1 MRAKYDLFLKNKF
14 TSRTR
19 ALCICLLLL
28 NFTTAFAADDA
39 EHSVFRNRLYKLRH
53 IAAKDAGR
61 FLADMNIG
69 NQIKIM
75 SNNSMMISSDD
86 PADLT
91 RASSILEL
99 IDSRD
104 PYTMEVLT
112 DSPNFEKIPSIEKI
126 EAKLAY
132 LSVGTFRN
140 PPSDKTKKL
149 AIIDMHGTK
158 LIAIAPPEYIQ
169 NIKEIIKPP
178 EGEKDILDDLEEKI
192 DEQQRK
198 VTAKKPKTELIY
210 EDDRSEKDIA
220 STDKASVSHKVDL
233 KRDTEK
239 SEKLDIPFST
249 AEPLDMPQGEK
260 ELELTLTLPEKV
272 EVITLLELVGKQLGL
287 NYIYDAKEIRGDIM
301 LKVHDGKIKVKDTY
315 ALLESVL
322 RFRGFVMTRRG
333 NLVSIVPSAKALQFD
348 PVLRRTGDEIQPGD
362 VIVTTV
368 FKLENIST
376 QTAQNLLQGLKLG
389 MTFNP
394 IAETKTLIVTGYAYR
409 MKRIEQIL
417 KMADVAGKPL
427 NIRYRQL
434 RYTVADD
441 IAPRVQTLAGK
452 LGTIAI
458 SIAAAPVAP
467 PKKVARG
474 RTPPRPPTP
483 KAAAP
488 GETGVY
494 LETDPRTNRI
504 IMIGKK
510 ADLDIID
517 GLIDILDIE
526 KLDRRTIK
534 EYEIQYVDP
543 IEVLETL
550 KEVGVIS
557 TVPSSGSRSL
567 RSRPSSRISRTATAK
582 PSTSAAT
589 EDGDPLTDEPQI
601 SILQATNS
609 LLINATAEQHDAI
622 AKIISHVD
630 RQLDRASTPYVVYQ
644 LENQDPEELEGILT
658 QLIERTKKETRSRD
672 PKAQTKATASTS
684 APGMFEDDI
693 YVIADPA
700 TYSLIVYAD
709 KKNQQW
715 ISDMIE
721 QLDQY
726 RSQVL
731 LDVTLVEISKDD
743 AFQFDLEVLGR
754 REGFTQGGSFDS
766 TSASGIASSLN
777 SSEWGKNIIEGA
789 FNSSAV
795 GKTFTAFY
803 SDRHIQ
809 ALLKTVDK
817 KGYGRIMA
825 RPSILVK
832 DNEEGKISTTN
843 IIYVAEERSNIV
855 GGGGTTSAVTST
867 DITFKD
873 YDSGID
879 LTITPHITSKALLQ
893 LAIELKR
900 KDFIPGDAF
909 VEISSVDASTIPPKT
924 ITRKVPKPL
933 DTVESNI
940 STVATIPD
948 GATIILGGIE
958 KITQN
963 KEVSKVPILGD
974 IPLIGLL
981 FRGIDKSDTQT
992 KLYVFVK
999 AHIIEPAD
1007 ALTGYSDIERISNKK
1022 RRAYEAAEARFQGL
1036 QSIPGI
1042 DPEPMDPLQVLE
1054 EDEPIK

>member
-1 MRAKYDLFLKNKF
+1 MRAKYNLFLKNKF

-39 EHSVFRNRLYKLRH
+39 DHSVFRNRLYKLRH
-53 IAAKDAGR
+53 ISAEDAGR
-61 FLADMNIG
+61 FLVDMNIG
-69 NQIKIM
+69 NQVTIM
-75 SNNSMMISSDD
+75 SDNSMMVSSDD

-112 DSPNFEKIPSIEKI
+112 DSPDFEAIPSIEEI
-126 EAKLAY
+126 EAKLIY
-132 LSVGTFRN
+132 LSIGTFRN

-149 AIIDMHGTK
+149 AIIDMHGTE
-158 LIAIAPPEYIQ
+158 LVAIAPPEYIQ
-169 NIKEIIKPP
+169 NIKEIISPP
-178 EGEKDILDDLEEKI
+178 EGEKDMLDGLEEEV
-192 DEQQRK
+192 DEKLRK

-210 EDDRSEKDIA
+210 EDDKSEKDKA
-220 STDKASVSHKVDL
+220 AAGKASVSHKVDL

-239 SEKLDIPFST
+239 SEKLELPFST
-249 AEPLDMPQGEK
+249 AEPLDIPQGEK

-272 EVITLLELVGKQLGL
+272 EVTTLLELVGKQLGL
-287 NYIYDAKEIRGDIM
+287 NYIYDAKEIKGDVM

-333 NLVSIVPSAKALQFD
+333 NLVTIVPSAKALSFD
-348 PVLRRTGDEIQPGD
+348 PTLRKTGDEIQPGD

-376 QTAQNLLQGLKLG
+376 QTAQNLLASMKLG

-417 KMADVAGKPL
+417 KMVDVARKPL

-441 IAPRVQTLAGK
+441 LAPKVQTLAGK
-452 LGTIAI
+452 LGTISI
-458 SIAAAPVAP
+458 SIAAPPAAPAKKPVRGRAPVR
-467 PKKVARG
+467 K
-474 RTPPRPPTP
+474 PTP
-483 KAAAP
+483 IAKAPAP

-494 LETDPRTNRI
+494 LETDTRTNRI
-504 IMIGKK
+504 LMIGKK
-510 ADLDIID
+510 TDLDIID

-526 KLDRRTIK
+526 KQDLRTIK

-550 KEVGVIS
+550 NEVGVIS

-567 RSRPSSRISRTATAK
+567 RSRTTSRTSRATAT
-582 PSTSAAT
+582 STTT
-589 EDGDPLTDEPQI
+589 EDTDPLTDEPQI
-601 SILQATNS
+601 SILEATNS
-609 LLINATAEQHDAI
+609 LLVNATAQQHQAI

-658 QLIERTKKETRSRD
+658 QLIERTKKEAKSRD
-672 PKAQTKATASTS
+672 PKAQTKSTTS
-684 APGMFEDDI
+684 ASGMFEEDI

-754 REGFTQGGSFDS
+754 KGGFTQGHDMKSPAS
-766 TSASGIASSLN
+766 TGIASSLD
-777 SSEWGKNIIEGA
+777 SSLWGKTILEGA
-789 FNSSAV
+789 FNSALD
-795 GKTFTAFY
+795 TPFTAFY

-809 ALLKTVDK
+809 ALLKTVDE

-825 RPSILVK
+825 KPSILVK
-832 DNEEGKISTTN
+832 DNEEGFISTKN
-843 IIYVAEERSNIV
+843 IIYVAEEKSNVV
-855 GGGGTTSAVTST
+855 GGGGSTSAVTST
-867 DITFKD
+867 DITFKE

-879 LTITPHITSKALLQ
+879 LTITPHITSKSLLQ

-900 KDFIPGDAF
+900 KDFILGPTTVD
-909 VEISSVDASTIPPKT
+909 IKSVDINGNPVTKT
-924 ITRKVPKPL
+924 VPKPL
-933 DTVESNI
+933 DTVESNVT
-940 STVATIPD
+940 TVATIPD

-958 KITQN
+958 KITQS
-963 KEVSKVPILGD
+963 KSIKKVPILGD
-974 IPLIGLL
+974 IPIIGLL
-981 FRGIDKSDTQT
+981 FRGIDEADVQT

-1007 ALTGYSDIERISNKK
+1007 ALTGYSDIERISQKK
-1022 RRAYEAAEARFQGL
+1022 RRAYEEAERRFQGL

-1042 DPEPMDPLQVLE
+1042 KPSPMDPLQVLE